1 MTAPVDRD
9 QFVQVDEAE
18 LIRAHMY
25 GLLGKLLGQPPSQS
39 TLDDVSRLEGDDTPM
54 GAAIDALAIGARGAR
69 EADVAREYNALFI
82 GLGRGALLP
91 YGSYYLTGFLNEK
104 PLAVLRN
111 HMAMLGIVRADNV
124 SEPEDHIAS
133 LCEIM
138 AAQISGEFGPPVTL
152 GDQEAFF
159 NTHLAQW
166 AGHFF
171 ADLEAAKQAR
181 FYAPVGRMG
190 RLFMN
195 IEIEGFRMLR

>member
-1 MTAPVDRD
+1 MTALLDRA
-9 QFVQVDEAE
+9 QFPPADESE
-18 LIRAHMY
+18 LVRAHMY
-25 GLLGKLLGQPPSQS
+25 GLLGKLLGDAPNQV
-39 TLDDVSRLEGDDTPM
+39 TIDDVSHLEGDETPM
-54 GAAIDALAIGARGAR
+54 GEAIGALAAVANDAA
-69 EADVAREYNALFI
+69 EADVVREYNALFI

-91 YGSYYLTGFLNEK
+91 YASYYLTGFLNEK

-111 HMAMLGIVRADNV
+111 HMAMLGIERAATV

-133 LCEIM
+133 ICEM
-138 AAQISGEFGPPVTL
+138 MGRQISGEFGRPVPL
-152 GDQEAFF
+152 PDQEAFF

-171 ADLEAAKQAR
+171 ADLEAAKPAR
-181 FYAPVGRMG
+181 FFAPVGRIG